1 MDQQINQQIEM
12 QNKISNIVKI
22 RQEQITELKYFY
34 DYKNKKLYKEI
45 ILIGNN
51 LNLFDKIFMKGDYKL
66 KCENLLSLSVSLGK
80 ILDLNNSVK
89 TILIAL
95 KIFEEHINYIKNHLK
110 FENSKNYIKKMF
122 EKNNSLLLSQNDF
135 IKDKIKNINIKNNN
149 LLNSYDHLNINYE
162 NSSNEFLNYKNF
174 YNSLYKNDG
183 NFFADFNR
191 YLAFQTDSKSKNNSN
206 FNYNDFGDKLKKVI
220 NNSNSYNFY
229 NRINLNFEI
238 DYPSLVLNACD
249 IFFMLY
255 NKMMDK
261 ICYNPYLYTYIELLD
276 NYIIEYFIQK
286 SSDDLLKL
294 SGYILKNDNDDL
306 ISNLDKI
313 YNC

>member
-110 FENSKNYIKKMF
+110 SENSKN
-122 EKNNSLLLSQNDF
+122 
-135 IKDKIKNINIKNNN
+135 
-149 LLNSYDHLNINYE
+149 
-162 NSSNEFLNYKNF
+162 
-174 YNSLYKNDG
+174 
-183 NFFADFNR
+183 
-191 YLAFQTDSKSKNNSN
+191 
-206 FNYNDFGDKLKKVI
+206 
-220 NNSNSYNFY
+220 
-229 NRINLNFEI
+229 
-238 DYPSLVLNACD
+238 
-249 IFFMLY
+249 
-255 NKMMDK
+255 
-261 ICYNPYLYTYIELLD
+261 
-276 NYIIEYFIQK
+276 
-286 SSDDLLKL
+286 
-294 SGYILKNDNDDL
+294 
-306 ISNLDKI
+306 
-313 YNC
+313 

>member
-135 IKDKIKNINIKNNN
+135 IKDKIKIIKNNN
-149 LLNSYDHLNINYE
+149 LLNFYDFININYE

-261 ICYNPYLYTYIELLD
+261 ICYNPNLISYIYELD
-276 NYIIEYFIQK
+276 KYIKDYFIDPCAK
-286 SSDDLLKL
+286 DLRKL
-294 SGYILKNDNDDL
+294 SESIIQSEIKEINDNL
-306 ISNLDKI
+306 AKF
-313 YNC
+313 YY